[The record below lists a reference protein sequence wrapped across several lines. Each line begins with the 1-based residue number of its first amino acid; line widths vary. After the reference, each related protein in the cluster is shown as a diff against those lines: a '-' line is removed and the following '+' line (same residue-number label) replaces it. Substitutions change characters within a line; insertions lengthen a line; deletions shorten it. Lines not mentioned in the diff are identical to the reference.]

1 MKKIYNN
8 LNIDNLMKTD
18 WFNQF
23 DEYQQ
28 KEIRYGL
35 DVFIYANPVF
45 DWEQM
50 NAIRF
55 GLIVSLDVSIYAKV
69 DFDKYQM
76 FYIRE
81 GLRENLDVSKY
92 AKPEYTWQEM
102 KVIRDELFNKRKI
115 NKKTMRE

>member
-1 MKKIYNN
+1 MNKIYNN
-8 LNIDNLMKTD
+8 LNIDNLMKSE

-23 DEYQQ
+23 NKEQQ

-35 DVFIYANPVF
+35 EDN
-45 DWEQM
+45 
-50 NAIRF
+50 
-55 GLIVSLDVSIYAKV
+55 LDVSIYAKV
-69 DFDKYQM
+69 EFNKYQM

-102 KVIRDELFNKRKI
+102 KVIRDELFNNRKIAKKTKRKL
-115 NKKTMRE
+115 KK

>member
-8 LNIDNLMKTD
+8 LNIDNLMKSE

-23 DEYQQ
+23 NKEQQ

-35 DVFIYANPVF
+35 ED
-45 DWEQM
+45 
-50 NAIRF
+50 
-55 GLIVSLDVSIYAKV
+55 
-69 DFDKYQM
+69 
-76 FYIRE
+76 
-81 GLRENLDVSKY
+81 NLDVLIY
-92 AKPEYTWQEM
+92 AKPEVSWQEM